1 VIDAVLGLVLIILV
15 SLFIVL
21 PVYINLFRESIWE
34 YVSQRLE
41 EQQKHEQ
48 LKRNMKQR
56 KKGNQNKSILR

>member
-1 VIDAVLGLVLIILV
+1 MLIILV

-48 LKRNMKQR
+48 LRRNMKQR
-56 KKGNQNKSILR
+56 KKGNQGKTILK

>member
-1 VIDAVLGLVLIILV
+1 MLIILV

-21 PVYINLFRESIWE
+21 PVYINLFRESIWK

-48 LKRNMKQR
+48 LRRNMKQR
-56 KKGNQNKSILR
+56 KKGNQGKTILK

>member
-1 VIDAVLGLVLIILV
+1 MIDAVLGLVLIILI

-48 LKRNMKQR
+48 LRRNMKQR
-56 KKGNQNKSILR
+56 KKGNQGKTVLK

>member
-1 VIDAVLGLVLIILV
+1 MLVILV

-34 YVSQRLE
+34 YISQRLE

-48 LKRNMKQR
+48 LRRNMKQR
-56 KKGNQNKSILR
+56 KKGNQGKTILK

>member
-1 VIDAVLGLVLIILV
+1 MIDAVLGLVLIILV
-15 SLFIVL
+15 GLFIVL

-48 LKRNMKQR
+48 LRRNMKQR
-56 KKGNQNKSILR
+56 KKGNQGKTILK

>member
-1 VIDAVLGLVLIILV
+1 MIDAVLGLVLVILV

-48 LKRNMKQR
+48 LRRNMKQR
-56 KKGNQNKSILR
+56 KKGNQSKTILK

>member
-1 VIDAVLGLVLIILV
+1 MIDAVLGLVLIILV

-34 YVSQRLE
+34 YISQRLE

-48 LKRNMKQR
+48 LRRNMKQR
-56 KKGNQNKSILR
+56 KKGNQGKTILK

>member
-1 VIDAVLGLVLIILV
+1 MIDAVLGLVLIILV

>member
-1 VIDAVLGLVLIILV
+1 MIDAVLGLVLIILV

-21 PVYINLFRESIWE
+21 PVYINLFRESIWK

-48 LKRNMKQR
+48 LRRNMKQR
-56 KKGNQNKSILR
+56 KKGNQGKTILK

>member
-1 VIDAVLGLVLIILV
+1 MIDAVLGLVLIILV

-34 YVSQRLE
+34 YISQRLE

-56 KKGNQNKSILR
+56 KKGNQGKTILK

>member
-1 VIDAVLGLVLIILV
+1 MLVILV

-48 LKRNMKQR
+48 LRRNMKQR
-56 KKGNQNKSILR
+56 KKGNQGKTILK

>member
-1 VIDAVLGLVLIILV
+1 MIDAVLGLVLIILV

-48 LKRNMKQR
+48 LRRNMKQR
-56 KKGNQNKSILR
+56 KKGNQGKTILK

>member
-1 VIDAVLGLVLIILV
+1 MLTILV

-48 LKRNMKQR
+48 LRRNMKQR
-56 KKGNQNKSILR
+56 KKGNQGKTILK

>member
-1 VIDAVLGLVLIILV
+1 MIDAVLGLVLTILV

-48 LKRNMKQR
+48 LRRNMKQR
-56 KKGNQNKSILR
+56 KKGNQGKTILK

>member
-1 VIDAVLGLVLIILV
+1 MLIILV
-15 SLFIVL
+15 GLFIVL

-48 LKRNMKQR
+48 LRRNMKQR
-56 KKGNQNKSILR
+56 KKGDQGKTILK

>member
-1 VIDAVLGLVLIILV
+1 MIDAVLGLVLIILV

-48 LKRNMKQR
+48 LRRNMKQR
-56 KKGNQNKSILR
+56 KKGNQGKTVLK

>member
-1 VIDAVLGLVLIILV
+1 MLVILV

-21 PVYINLFRESIWE
+21 PIYINLFRESIWE

-48 LKRNMKQR
+48 LRRNMKQR
-56 KKGNQNKSILR
+56 KKGNQGKTILK

>member
-1 VIDAVLGLVLIILV
+1 MIDAVLGLVLVILV

-34 YVSQRLE
+34 YISQRLE

-48 LKRNMKQR
+48 LRRNMKQR
-56 KKGNQNKSILR
+56 KKGNQSKTILK

>member
-1 VIDAVLGLVLIILV
+1 MIDAVLGLVLIILV

-34 YVSQRLE
+34 YISQRLE

-48 LKRNMKQR
+48 LRRNMKQR
-56 KKGNQNKSILR
+56 KKGNQSKTILK

>member
-1 VIDAVLGLVLIILV
+1 MIDAVLGRVLIILV

-34 YVSQRLE
+34 YISQRLE

-48 LKRNMKQR
+48 LRRNMKQR
-56 KKGNQNKSILR
+56 KKGNQSKTILK

>member
-1 VIDAVLGLVLIILV
+1 MIDAVLGLVLVILV

-34 YVSQRLE
+34 YISQRLE

-48 LKRNMKQR
+48 LRRNMKQR
-56 KKGNQNKSILR
+56 KKGNQGKTILK

>member
-1 VIDAVLGLVLIILV
+1 MLVILV

-34 YVSQRLE
+34 YISQRLE

-48 LKRNMKQR
+48 LRRNMKQR
-56 KKGNQNKSILR
+56 KKGNQSKTILK

>member
-1 VIDAVLGLVLIILV
+1 MLIILV
-15 SLFIVL
+15 GLFIVL

-48 LKRNMKQR
+48 LRRNMKQR
-56 KKGNQNKSILR
+56 KKGNQGKTILK

>member
-1 VIDAVLGLVLIILV
+1 MIDAVLGLVLVILV

-48 LKRNMKQR
+48 LRRNMKQR
-56 KKGNQNKSILR
+56 KKGNQGKTILK

>member
-1 VIDAVLGLVLIILV
+1 MIDAVLGLVLIILV

-34 YVSQRLE
+34 YISQRLE

-56 KKGNQNKSILR
+56 KKGNQNKSILK

>member
-1 VIDAVLGLVLIILV
+1 MLIILV

-34 YVSQRLE
+34 YISQRLE

-56 KKGNQNKSILR
+56 KKGNQGKTILK

>member
-1 VIDAVLGLVLIILV
+1 MLVILV

-48 LKRNMKQR
+48 LRRNMKQR
-56 KKGNQNKSILR
+56 KKGNQSKTILK